1 MKFTARDGT
10 AAQCRMSDNMNPFN
24 HHPRTFS
31 LLGLALTISIGG
43 CGGGSVPAPLNP
55 PTATP
60 PAEGA
65 AWWGFARDAQ
75 HSGQGA
81 SSTQP
86 LSRLLWRTPVDL
98 EQRLVGSSLLAHY
111 GSPVI
116 TSRNTVLIPVK
127 TGSLGGFRIEARSAA
142 SGVAL
147 WMSDSDY
154 ILPPHNWT
162 PSYNLTLTPGNRLYA
177 PGSGGRL
184 LFRDNPDTGAVA
196 LQSAVFYGAAVYA
209 AARAAFDAT
218 VFINTPL
225 TSDSQGNIFF
235 GFTVRGDNPAGLTSG
250 IARLSADGSGS
261 WVGAA
266 VVAGESAVIAVAMNS
281 APALSPDQK
290 TVYVAVSATGQG
302 DSPTGGY
309 LLALDS
315 TTLVRRGK
323 RALMDPVTGTMGGVN
338 GNGTS
343 SPTVGPDGDVY
354 FGVLEANIPRHNAR
368 GWLLHFDAAL
378 TQDKTPGSF
387 GWDITASIVPA
398 SMVPSYRG
406 SASYLVATKY
416 NNYAG
421 TGTGDGKNRM
431 AVLDPQDSQA
441 DAISGAP
448 VMREVLTVLGVT
460 PDSGP
465 PGAVK
470 EWCINTA
477 AVDPMTRSILVNSED
492 GYLYRWDLT
501 RNELSE
507 RIQLTSGIRE
517 SYTPT
522 AIGPDGVVYAVNN
535 SVLFAVGR

>member
-1 MKFTARDGT
+1 MNLPDDEISSSSVSVPLPGKCAPRRLGAR
-10 AAQCRMSDNMNPFN
+10 F
-24 HHPRTFS
+24 
-31 LLGLALTISIGG
+31 LLGLALTMGFWG
-43 CGGGSVPAPLNP
+43 CGGGSPSAPPAP
-55 PTATP
+55 TP
-60 PAEGA
+60 AASPAVGA

-75 HSGQGA
+75 HSATGA
-81 SSTQP
+81 VATQP
-86 LSRLLWRTPVDL
+86 LSRLLWRTQVDL
-98 EQRLVGSSLLAHY
+98 DQFLNGSSLLTHY

-116 TSRNTVLIPVK
+116 TLRNTVLIPVK
-127 TGSLGGFRIEARSAA
+127 TGRLGGFRVEARSGA
-142 SGVAL
+142 SGEAL
-147 WMSDSDY
+147 WMADSDY
-154 ILPPHNWT
+154 VLPSHNWI
-162 PSYNLTLTPGNRLYA
+162 PSYNLVLTPGNRLYA
-177 PGSGGRL
+177 PASGGRL
-184 LFRDNPDTGAVA
+184 LFRDDPDAGPVA
-196 LQSAVFYGAAVYA
+196 LQSAVFYGTSVYA
-209 AARAAFDAT
+209 AARTAFDAT

-250 IARLSADGSGS
+250 IARLGADGTGS

-266 VVAGESAVIAVAMNS
+266 AASDENTVIGVAMNS

-290 TVYVAVSATGQG
+290 TVYVAVNARAPGA
-302 DSPTGGY
+302 PTPGGY

-323 RALMDPVTGTMGGVN
+323 RALIDPVTGAMGWVSAD
-338 GNGTS
+338 GTS

-354 FGVLEANIPRHNAR
+354 FGVLEGNAPGHNFR

-378 TQDKTPGSF
+378 TQTKVPGSF

-406 SASYLVATKY
+406 SSSYLVATKY
-416 NNYAG
+416 NNYARA
-421 TGTGDGKNRM
+421 GTGDGRNRM

-441 DAISGAP
+441 DTISGAP

-460 PDSGP
+460 PDANY

-477 AVDPMTRSILVNSED
+477 AVDPLTRSILFNSED
-492 GYLYRWDLT
+492 GYLYRWDLA

-522 AIGPDGVVYAVNN
+522 AIGPDGVVYAINN